1 MNEFSCVCVCVC
13 VWGGGGGGGGG
24 GGAFINFHLFRHSA
38 IATALHVQGITAV
51 MQAMSSGACQCV
63 RHHVCVIVLS
73 RGVIH

>member
-13 VWGGGGGGGGG
+13 VCV

-38 IATALHVQGITAV
+38 VATALHVQGITAV

-63 RHHVCVIVLS
+63 RYHACVIVLS